1 MKNFI
6 IRFDQATS
14 SSIFGGK
21 ANKLIELYQ
30 QGFQVPFGGVVHPK
44 AFELFIENNQ
54 ALKQAIEKLVASDSE
69 ANYQLVENEIR
80 TSIFPS
86 SLEAELTLFIDFMH
100 ERGIKSFA
108 VRSSGTLEDG
118 ENSSFAGQFES
129 YLNVTS
135 IESLKLSIVN
145 CWTSLFGK
153 KVMTY
158 CKNND
163 IIVSD
168 FSMCVVIQEQLVSD
182 FSGVVFTVN
191 PLTGEDKVMVVETVK
206 GVGESL
212 VQGNNIPDMY
222 LYNWY
227 DETIEI
233 TRCGKQEQILQVNID
248 SEGLEWSA
256 FQNENQLLSDN
267 LIKELCKSC
276 LDIQQFYGEPLD
288 IEWAIVENQVHIL
301 QARPLT
307 SIHFKVEYEWSTA
320 DLKDGGISSS
330 ITTPM
335 MFSLY
340 EYVFEKTIPAFFAS
354 IHVLPK
360 QKFNKW
366 FNWWFGYS
374 YWNMLAT
381 KEGVKQVPGFN
392 ERSFDKSLGIEPDYD
407 GDGHVTKY
415 TLKSIVKGVQILIAS
430 KKSIAKRA
438 NVCKNEIQMTRQ
450 YFDSIEKQY
459 QQESSLDELLDFF
472 RPMIRDLYLHVE
484 GGYFYT
490 IYDNSNAATFCQE
503 AIEKANAKRT
513 DKISY
518 LNLVAGLSNLSHMR
532 PTYELW
538 DLSEAIKM
546 DDLAFQFYANQDVSG
561 LIQLIK
567 TGAIFPKK
575 EDLLQYIDKYKYHS
589 MRELDVMV
597 PNWDEDM
604 KQPLELLLSFV
615 TNASIHNPKLATKK
629 LNEYYLNEKQKLTH
643 RGLVKK
649 LSMHRHLLWWREE
662 MRDYSSKMYYHIRKM
677 LLIVGHK
684 MVELGLLN
692 HVDDLFFLKFE
703 ELFDYC
709 STKDKTYLTIIEKN
723 KIFYRSFRNFRYPN
737 EIWQN
742 KDFQK
747 RSTKKLS
754 DAHSFTGIT
763 GAHGYV
769 KGTAVVVESIFDA
782 EMIKEGEILVT
793 KFTDPSW
800 TIYFARISGLVTESG
815 GMLSHGAV
823 VSREYGIPAVLG
835 IRDITSII
843 KTGDIIEIDG
853 GAGIVNILKP

>member
-1 MKNFI
+1 MKYVIPFN
-6 IRFDQATS
+6 QATS
-14 SSIFGGK
+14 SSIYGGK
-21 ANKLIELYQ
+21 ANKLIDLYQ
-30 QGFQVPFGGVVHPK
+30 NGFHVPNGAVLDSN
-44 AFELFIENNQ
+44 AFELFINENS
-54 ALKQAIEKLVASDSE
+54 ALKNAIKLLITSDTE
-69 ANYQLVENEIR
+69 ANYDLVEKEISG
-80 TSIFPS
+80 SIFPTL
-86 SLEAELTLFIDFMH
+86 LEQELVQFVDLMH
-100 ERGIKSFA
+100 QNGVNSFA

-129 YLNVTS
+129 FLNIRS
-135 IESLKLSIVN
+135 LASLKSAIVK
-145 CWTSLFGK
+145 CWISLFGK

-158 CKNND
+158 CKNNA
-163 IIVSD
+163 INIED
-168 FSMCVVIQEQLVSD
+168 FAMCVVIQEQLVSD
-182 FSGVVFTVN
+182 YSGVVFTVN

-248 SEGLEWSA
+248 SEGLEWSP
-256 FQNENQLLSDN
+256 FNNENQLLSNN

-503 AIEKANAKRT
+503 AIEKANRNRT
-513 DKISY
+513 NKINY

-538 DLSEAIKM
+538 DLSESIKK
-546 DDLAFQFYANQDVSG
+546 DSVAFEFYANQDASTLVK
-561 LIQLIK
+561 IIEMNQP
-567 TGAIFPKK
+567 FPKK
-575 EDLLQYIDKYKYHS
+575 LELMQYIDKYKYHS

-604 KQPLELLLSFV
+604 KQPIELLLSFI
-615 TNASIHNPKLATKK
+615 TNPTIHNPKLATKK
-629 LNEYYLNEKQKLTH
+629 LNELYAEEKLKLNNSGLIKKLT
-643 RGLVKK
+643 
-649 LSMHRHLLWWREE
+649 MHRHLLWWREE

-677 LLIVGHK
+677 LLIVGAK
-684 MVELGLLN
+684 MVEQELLLEVN
-692 HVDDLFFLKFE
+692 DVFFLKFE

-709 STKDKTYLTIIEKN
+709 STKEKKYLSLIEKN
-723 KIFYRSFRNFRYPN
+723 KIFYRSFRNFRNPN

-742 KDFQK
+742 KDAGK
-747 RSTKKLS
+747 RLKPKTTDSN
-754 DAHSFTGIT
+754 SFIGIT

-769 KGTAVVVESIFDA
+769 KGKAVVVDSIFDA
-782 EMIKEGEILVT
+782 EIIKEGEILVT

-800 TIYFARISGLVTESG
+800 TIYFARIAGLVTESG

-835 IRDITSII
+835 IRDITNLI
-843 KTGDIIEIDG
+843 KTGDVIEIDG
-853 GAGIVNILKP
+853 DSGVVNILSHD